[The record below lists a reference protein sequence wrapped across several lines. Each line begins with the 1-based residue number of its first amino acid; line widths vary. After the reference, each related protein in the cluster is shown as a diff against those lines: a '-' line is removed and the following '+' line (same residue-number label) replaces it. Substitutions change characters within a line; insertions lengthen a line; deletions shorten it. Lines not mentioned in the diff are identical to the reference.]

1 MPPRATNKSHSLT
14 NLQDDQWILKT
25 IMLSTKTTPSTA
37 KLVQSH
43 LWFQSPRN
51 QRNLKF
57 KNMTLRLTW
66 HASNSTNNLI
76 TAISN
81 IYREKKK
88 TKKNRDY
95 SIKIEKWWII
105 TKATMLIHSSQR
117 VLRVAIPKSSI
128 GKQVKLTQEKVQL
141 DIQK

>member
-1 MPPRATNKSHSLT
+1 MPPRVTNKNHSLT
-14 NLQDDQWILKT
+14 NLQDGQWTLKT
-25 IMLSTKTTPSTA
+25 TIKSTRTTPSTA

-51 QRNLKF
+51 KRNLKF
-57 KNMTLRLTW
+57 KNTTLRLTW

-76 TAISN
+76 TAIPN

-95 SIKIEKWWII
+95 LIKIEKWWTT
-105 TKATMLIHSSQR
+105 TKATMLTHSSRR
-117 VLRVAIPKSSI
+117 VLRVAIPKSSL

>member
-76 TAISN
+76 TAIPN

-95 SIKIEKWWII
+95 SIKIEKWWTT
-105 TKATMLIHSSQR
+105 TKATMLTHSLRR